1 MSVLMCRKKVYTD
14 NNALL
19 FILRA
24 CVCDFLYV
32 WYGPPEATLVI
43 APLVPTLTFLSLPL
57 LLPSL
62 SLQQLGHRRRHLRS
76 RRRDLLCLTCWP
88 QLIRVHEWHLHGY
101 PHGGWGRGVRVG
113 RRSRPELHE
122 CGLGEQD
129 EESAVVRGTRR
140 GLATEHSSE

>member
-1 MSVLMCRKKVYTD
+1 MPSFLS
-14 NNALL
+14 
-19 FILRA
+19 FERA
-24 CVCDFLYV
+24 CVIFCMFGMGRPSVRLRD
-32 WYGPPEATLVI
+32 AAI
-43 APLVPTLTFLSLPL
+43 APLVPTLTFLYLPL

-122 CGLGEQD
+122 CGLGEQV
-129 EESAVVRGTRR
+129 EEPAGVRGTGR
-140 GLATEHSSE
+140 GLATEQSSE